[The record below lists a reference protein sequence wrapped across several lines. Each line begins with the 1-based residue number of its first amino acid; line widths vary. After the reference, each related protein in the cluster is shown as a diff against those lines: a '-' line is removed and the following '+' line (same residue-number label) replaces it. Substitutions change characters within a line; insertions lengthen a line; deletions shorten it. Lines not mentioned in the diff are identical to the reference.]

1 MRVTDFLHWQAELVR
16 ECAAPRQFV
25 TTDYGGMM
33 KRDVNEE
40 AIAESLD
47 IVADNI
53 YHGTQ
58 DHYDGVVP
66 GDAGRFLAL
75 AEARQISW

>member
-1 MRVTDFLHWQAELVR
+1 MRRAQPV
-16 ECAAPRQFV
+16 V

-33 KRDVNEE
+33 RKDVNEE
-40 AIAESLD
+40 AIAGSLD

-58 DHYDGVVP
+58 DHFDGSFRSCR
-66 GDAGRFLAL
+66 ATFRARSSTGRF
-75 AEARQISW
+75 W